1 MRTGSQTTRAAMT
14 ETRLVGSSEIW
25 RAARALILQ
34 HGQEAPTRAA
44 RLADEMKNAGDTD
57 GFRAWIRV
65 MQAASEM
72 LRKEREPGELVH

>member
-1 MRTGSQTTRAAMT
+1 MPMPAMT
-14 ETRLVGSSEIW
+14 ETRLLGNSEIW
-25 RAARALILQ
+25 RAARALIIQ
-34 HGQEAPTRAA
+34 HGQDAPTRAA
-44 RLADEMKNAGDTD
+44 RLADEMKSAGDTD

>member
-1 MRTGSQTTRAAMT
+1 MSNAAMT
-14 ETRLVGSSEIW
+14 ETRLLGNSEIW
-25 RAARALILQ
+25 RAARALIIQ

>member
-1 MRTGSQTTRAAMT
+1 MTT
-14 ETRLVGSSEIW
+14 ESRLLGNSDIW

-34 HGQEAPTRAA
+34 HGQDAPTRAA
-44 RLADEMKNAGDTD
+44 RLADEMKNAGDND

-65 MQAASEM
+65 MQAATEM

>member
-1 MRTGSQTTRAAMT
+1 MPSMS
-14 ETRLVGSSEIW
+14 ETRLLGSSEIW
-25 RAARALILQ
+25 RAARALIIQ

-44 RLADEMKNAGDTD
+44 RLAD
-57 GFRAWIRV
+57 V

>member
-1 MRTGSQTTRAAMT
+1 MRTGSKTMRAAMT
-14 ETRLVGSSEIW
+14 ETRLVGNSEIW

-44 RLADEMKNAGDTD
+44 RLADEMKTAGDTD

-65 MQAASEM
+65 MQAATEM